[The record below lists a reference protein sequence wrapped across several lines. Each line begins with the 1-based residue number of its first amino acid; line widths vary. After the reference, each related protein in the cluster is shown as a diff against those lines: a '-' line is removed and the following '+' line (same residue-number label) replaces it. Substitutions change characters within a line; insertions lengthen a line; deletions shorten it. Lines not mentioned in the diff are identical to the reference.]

1 MGRLYLQDSPL
12 ERRFR
17 NPTDRFVKNME
28 KFRLNRILQMGNTV
42 SYPAASSATN
52 SGHRIGSNTML
63 ALPKKVRT
71 SPPRP
76 QGDTLYRVATLAAA
90 LMVLATVASI
100 L

>member
-1 MGRLYLQDSPL
+1 
-12 ERRFR
+12 
-17 NPTDRFVKNME
+17 VKNTK
-28 KFRLNRILQMGNTV
+28 KFRLNRILRMANIV

-52 SGHRIGSNTML
+52 SGHPIGSNTML
-63 ALPKKVRT
+63 ALPKKFRT

-76 QGDTLYRVATLAAA
+76 QGDTLYRAATLAAA